1 MKHEYNSLPREL
13 SAKFLAAERK
23 DGRVAAAVAV
33 VGLLFA
39 LGAAFLPFLA
49 LERLWTTPRWIRG
62 GFLLAALGGVGWFV
76 ARWLVHRLRCRRD
89 PFATIRRI
97 ERHYP
102 ALGDSLRGVI
112 ELAEDGDARE
122 GISESLRLA
131 AVRQVSEQ
139 CEPLDFVAAVPT
151 SRLWRYGKRVGAVVL
166 VLAVCGVLEPG
177 LVRNAVNRFA
187 RPWAAV
193 PRYTFARLAPLPTV
207 VQVAR
212 GEPFSLPVRVA
223 ADSRWQP
230 DRLRFRLGDAVGASC
245 PVTAGEARLEL
256 PGITEAA
263 PLRLRFGDA
272 SAVVLVEPVPR
283 PALLELAGDV
293 ALPAYLERA
302 GETVECARQRVRLV
316 EGSQIVLRG
325 TVLNPLRQ
333 AWLGTDDQET
343 PFRIEGRAF
352 VSAAL
357 PVEDL
362 LAARFHWVDANGLTP
377 PEPYAVEAEVVPDL
391 PPSVQFG
398 GGARVAA
405 ILEQEVVELALRSGD
420 DFGIKQVEVA
430 WDVFPADKPEEKP
443 TDSGQRLVGTGAPD
457 RTDWDG
463 MFAFSPRRLGIPA
476 GTRVVVRGR
485 AVDYKPGRAFSES
498 APFVV
503 FVLTPEDHARLVQS
517 QLEALRNR
525 LEEAALR
532 EAQQMFDNEQLTKL
546 TDEQLRQSDAQ
557 REVEKQ
563 ADLERKSVEDWQ
575 RLADEGAKLL
585 AEATR
590 NEAFPTETLKEWT
603 GIMEAVRSA
612 SGDLLPEAAGALAQA
627 SQSPDQRRQEIER
640 AIEAQRKA
648 LEALKQS
655 AEKMGESL
663 EQFAVLNM
671 AARLRALA
679 DRERTMNGAIQELFP
694 QTIGLTVATLPPLL
708 GNRVTGLTETQTSI
722 QKLTL
727 GMRFE
732 IQRCLENTGIEK
744 YGKVVEAMDEAQLTD
759 EMPKAV
765 AAIADNRLAQAAGE
779 VQRWAKSLD
788 DWAALLDEKKDG
800 GGGGGGGGGGEMSEE
815 AMKFML
821 ALLRAIQNQEQLR
834 RDTVGLEAEKE
845 QVADYVQQ
853 AERLSVAESELS
865 RTVADLAKKLDP
877 SEARNNI
884 EDAQGLME
892 QVSLAMR
899 EPRTDREVQADMGSA
914 IELLLSLFESNCQ
927 GGQCQGSQ
935 MLAMMAQ
942 KLGLQMRLGAG
953 AGASGG
959 GSRAGGPFGGAGGTV
974 TGGTGSGGA
983 AERGG
988 DSVTDVAPA
997 EFPTE
1002 YRGLLEQFFQKV
1014 EAAHE

>member
-39 LGAAFLPFLA
+39 LGAAFLSFLA
-49 LERLWTTPRWIRG
+49 LERLWTTPRWLRG
-62 GFLLAALGGVGWFV
+62 GFLLVALGGVGWFV
-76 ARWLVHRLRCRRD
+76 ARWLVYRLRCRRD

-131 AVRQVSEQ
+131 AVRQVSQQ
-139 CEPLDFVAAVPT
+139 CEPLDFVAAIPT
-151 SRLWRYGKRVGAVVL
+151 SRLWKYGKRVGVVVL
-166 VLAVCGVLEPG
+166 VLAVCGVLEPE
-177 LVRNAVNRFA
+177 LVRNAVNRFVH
-187 RPWAAV
+187 PWAAV
-193 PRYTFARLAPLPTV
+193 PRYTFARLAPLPAV

-230 DRLRFRLGDAVGASC
+230 GHLQFRLGDAVGTSC
-245 PVTAGEARLEL
+245 PVTAGEAKLEL
-256 PGITEAA
+256 PGITEPA

-272 SAVVLVEPVPR
+272 SAVVLVQPVPR
-283 PALLELAGDV
+283 PALLELTGAV
-293 ALPAYLERA
+293 TLPAYLERA

-325 TVLNPLRQ
+325 TVLNPLRR
-333 AWLGTDDQET
+333 AWLDKDDQQT
-343 PFRIEGRAF
+343 PFLVEGRTF
-352 VSAAL
+352 VSADL

-362 LAARFHWVDANGLTP
+362 LAARLQWVDTNGLTP
-377 PEPYAVEAEVVPDL
+377 PEPYAAEVEVVPDL
-391 PPSVQFG
+391 PPSVQFE

-405 ILEQEVVELALRSGD
+405 ILEQEVVELGLRSGD
-420 DFGIKQVEVA
+420 DFGIKQVEA
-430 WDVFPADKPEEKP
+430 TWDVFPADKPEEKP

-457 RTDWDG
+457 RTDWNG
-463 MFAFSPRRLGIPA
+463 VFAFSPQRLGISA

-503 FVLTPEDHARLVQS
+503 FILTPEDHARLVQS

-546 TDEQLRQSDAQ
+546 TDEQLRQPDAQ

-563 ADLERKSVEDWQ
+563 TDLERKSVEDWQ
-575 RLADEGAKLL
+575 RLADEAAKLL

-612 SGDLLPEAAGALAQA
+612 SGDLLPQAAGALAQA

-648 LEALKQS
+648 LEALKKS

-694 QTIGLTVATLPPLL
+694 QTIGLTAATLPPLL
-708 GNRVTGLTETQTSI
+708 GNRVTGLTEAQTGI
-722 QKLTL
+722 QKLTF

-744 YGKVVEAMDEAQLTD
+744 YGKVVEAMEQAKLAD
-759 EMPKAV
+759 EMPKAA

-788 DWAALLDEKKDG
+788 DWAALLDEKKE
-800 GGGGGGGGGGEMSEE
+800 GGGGGGGGGEMSEE

-821 ALLRAIQNQEQLR
+821 ALLRAIQSQEQLR
-834 RDTVGLEAEKE
+834 RDTVGLEAEKA
-845 QVADYVQQ
+845 QVADYAQQ

-865 RTVADLAKKLDP
+865 QTVGGLAKQLQP

-892 QVSLAMR
+892 QVSLVMR
-899 EPRTDREVQADMGSA
+899 EPRTDQEVQADMSSA

-953 AGASGG
+953 AGATGG
-959 GSRAGGPFGGAGGTV
+959 GSRAGGPFGGPGGTV
-974 TGGTGSGGA
+974 TGGAGSGGA
-983 AERGG
+983 AARGG